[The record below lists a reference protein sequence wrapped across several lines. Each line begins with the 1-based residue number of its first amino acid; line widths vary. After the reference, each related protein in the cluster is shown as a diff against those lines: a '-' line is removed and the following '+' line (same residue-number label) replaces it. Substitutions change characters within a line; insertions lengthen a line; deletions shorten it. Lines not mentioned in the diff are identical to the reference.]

1 MAPEKK
7 AKNYSGISK
16 LLRKQNKT
24 QTWLSQETGI
34 PRANINRYATAA
46 IKKPNMVALEAM
58 AEALKVDVEDMI
70 EFEET
75 TEEKVC
81 LPQQVVLHA
90 ETLVIGGEQKIKVY
104 SRMAPPRF
112 LESLEANDMLS
123 CVDAMM
129 VDTQSFS
136 FIDRPSFLMSPEA
149 FAVRVPDNEME
160 SFYKKNDVL
169 FVDPDL
175 HWAVGDVVAI
185 KFFHENHEMFVI
197 RRIGAGSNAKE
208 LSLLTVA
215 EEVEEAGT
223 IWEKT
228 AERTEKDRARE
239 LTQLHGT
246 LLEIYPVA
254 GCYYSR

>member
-7 AKNYSGISK
+7 AKNYSGISE
-16 LLRKQNKT
+16 LLKQQGKT
-24 QTWLSQETGI
+24 QTWLAEKTGI

-58 AEALKVDVEDMI
+58 AKALKVNVEDMI

-75 TEEKVC
+75 TEEEVHS
-81 LPQQVVLHA
+81 PRHYTLHA
-90 ETLVIGGEQKIKVY
+90 EPLVIGGEQKMKVY
-104 SRMAPPRF
+104 SRLAPPRF
-112 LESLEANDMLS
+112 LESLAANEMLS

-160 SFYKKNDVL
+160 PFYKKNDVL

-175 HWAVGDVVAI
+175 NWTVGDVVAI
-185 KFFHENHEMFVI
+185 KFFHENQEMFII
-197 RRIGAGSNAKE
+197 RRIGAGSSDTE

-223 IWEKT
+223 IFEDA
-228 AERTEKDRARE
+228 AERTEEDRKRE

-246 LLEIYPVA
+246 HLEIYPVA
-254 GCYYSR
+254 GCHYSR